1 MQRLEQLS
9 LAALRTTAQ
18 GAVTDRAVVAQRLYR
33 FGTTPRTAAVERDL
47 GPEDD
52 PLGVL
57 GLCTGGAARRRLD
70 REYVPTVITGWCA
83 FTRLPLDAEA
93 VTACKLYVSPRCE
106 AIGDAFHRVVDVF
119 AASGVRSFKVGRGIE
134 GLLRPDKI
142 VAYFDDPAHLHAVAR
157 ALAARLS
164 RTPPQG
170 TPFTCPIDAAGLLS
184 WGVDPP
190 PGRTPASW
198 RAWIT
203 RYLADG
209 LVARAPLPAAQ
220 RVSGVLA
227 DLAVAGVDAT
237 TWLPRASTFDREV
250 AA

>member
-33 FGTTPRTAAVERDL
+33 FGTMPRTAAAERDL

-57 GLCTGGAARRRLD
+57 GLCAGGVARRRLD
-70 REYVPTVITGWCA
+70 RDYVPTVIAGWCA
-83 FTRLPLDAEA
+83 FTRLPLDTAA
-93 VTACKLYVSPRCE
+93 VTTCKLYVSPRPDAVGE
-106 AIGDAFHRVVDVF
+106 AFHRLVDVF
-119 AASGVRSFKVGRGIE
+119 AETGVRSFKVGRGIE

-142 VAYFDDPAHLHAVAR
+142 VAYFDDTAHLDVVAR
-157 ALAARLS
+157 ALAARLR
-164 RTPPQG
+164 RTPAQG
-170 TPFTCPIDAAGLLS
+170 TPFTCPIDGDGLLS
-184 WGVDPP
+184 WGIDPP
-190 PGRTPASW
+190 PGRAPASW

-203 RYLADG
+203 RYLADA
-209 LVARAPLPAAQ
+209 LVSRAHETPAR
-220 RVSGVLA
+220 RVAGALA
-227 DLAVAGVDAT
+227 DLAAAGVDGA
-237 TWLPRASTFDREV
+237 TWLPGAATFDLEI